1 MDDPTRPCSLPQEAG
16 GASGRL
22 RDQPLLPLPS
32 ASFARSLDSLSTAIQ
47 TILPAARSDRDTPQR
62 RFVRA
67 VLARYVWLPDTPV
80 VASRY
85 DRRLA
90 SSLFERGV
98 ELLVVE
104 AALLLVGARRALREP
119 WLTPLPQVRS
129 FAYYQPTIAE
139 VLDNPRPPDLDYL
152 TCLLRRLRPLAELKL
167 ARLRHRIQHGKSETA
182 HGSIDDPLDG
192 ATSRP
197 RPRSA
202 R

>member
-1 MDDPTRPCSLPQEAG
+1 MDDLTSTRRCPQNAS

-32 ASFARSLDSLSTAIQ
+32 ASSVRSLDSLSTAIQ
-47 TILPAARSDRDTPQR
+47 TTLPAARSDRDTPER

-67 VLARYVWLPDTPV
+67 VLARYVWLPDTPL

-104 AALLLVGARRALREP
+104 AALLLVSARRALREP
-119 WLTPLPQVRS
+119 WLAPLPQVRS
-129 FAYYQPTIAE
+129 FAYYQPTVAE
-139 VLDNPRPPDLDYL
+139 LLDHPRPPDLDYL

-167 ARLRHRIQHGKSETA
+167 ARLRHRERHGSPA
-182 HGSIDDPLDG
+182 PGGSIDDPLD
-192 ATSRP
+192 AASSVP
-197 RPRSA
+197 RPRRA

>member
-1 MDDPTRPCSLPQEAG
+1 MDDLTTTRRWAEN
-16 GASGRL
+16 ASGAGVRL

-32 ASFARSLDSLSTAIQ
+32 ASSARDMGSLSTAIQ
-47 TILPAARSDRDTPQR
+47 TTLPVARSDRDTPQR
-62 RFVRA
+62 RYVRA
-67 VLARYVWLPDTPV
+67 VLARYVWLPDTPA

-90 SSLFERGV
+90 RSLFERGV

-104 AALLLVGARRALREP
+104 AALLLVSARRALREP

-129 FAYYQPTIAE
+129 FAYYQPTVAE
-139 VLDNPRPPDLDYL
+139 LLDNPRPPDLDYL

-167 ARLRHRIQHGKSETA
+167 ARLRHRELHGSPA
-182 HGSIDDPLDG
+182 AGGSIDDPLD
-192 ATSRP
+192 AASSVP
-197 RPRSA
+197 RPRST

>member
-1 MDDPTRPCSLPQEAG
+1 
-16 GASGRL
+16 
-22 RDQPLLPLPS
+22 
-32 ASFARSLDSLSTAIQ
+32 LSTAIQ
-47 TILPAARSDRDTPQR
+47 TTLPAARSDRDTPER

-67 VLARYVWLPDTPV
+67 VLARYVWLPDTPAV
-80 VASRY
+80 SSRY

-104 AALLLVGARRALREP
+104 AALLLVAARRALREP
-119 WLTPLPQVRS
+119 WLAPLPQVRS
-129 FAYYQPTIAE
+129 FAYYQPTIQE

-167 ARLRHRIQHGKSETA
+167 ARLRHRERDANSEA
-182 HGSIDDPLDG
+182 APGSFDDPLDG
-192 ATSRP
+192 ASSRP
-197 RPRSA
+197 RPRST

>member
-1 MDDPTRPCSLPQEAG
+1 MNDPARTRGHNEVGAAG
-16 GASGRL
+16 ERL

-32 ASFARSLDSLSTAIQ
+32 ASSANNPATLSIAIQ
-47 TILPAARSDRDTPQR
+47 TTLPVARSDRDTPER

-67 VLARYVWLPDTPV
+67 ALARYVWLPDTPA

-90 SSLFERGV
+90 TSLFERGI

-119 WLTPLPQVRS
+119 WLAPLPQVRS
-129 FAYYQPTIAE
+129 FAYFQPTVAE

-167 ARLRHRIQHGKSETA
+167 ARLRHRERYGKGEPG
-182 HGSIDDPLDG
+182 GSIGDPLRTR
-192 ATSRP
+192 TSPGP
-197 RPRSA
+197 RPRST

>member
-1 MDDPTRPCSLPQEAG
+1 MDDLTTTRRCPEK
-16 GASGRL
+16 ASVTGGRL

-32 ASFARSLDSLSTAIQ
+32 ASSARDLDSLSTAIQ
-47 TILPAARSDRDTPQR
+47 TTLPAARSDRHTPER

-67 VLARYVWLPDTPV
+67 VLARYLWLPDTPA

-119 WLTPLPQVRS
+119 WLAPLPHVRS

-139 VLDNPRPPDLDYL
+139 LLDSPRPPDLDYL
-152 TCLLRRLRPLAELKL
+152 TCLLRRLCPLAELKL
-167 ARLRHRIQHGKSETA
+167 ARLRHRKQHGKSETA
-182 HGSIDDPLDG
+182 GGSIDDPLDR
-192 ATSRP
+192 ATSSL
-197 RPRSA
+197 RPRSV

>member
-1 MDDPTRPCSLPQEAG
+1 MDDPTRTCRHPQDTG
-16 GASGRL
+16 GAGGRL

-32 ASFARSLDSLSTAIQ
+32 ASSARSLDSLSTAIQ
-47 TILPAARSDRDTPQR
+47 TTLPAARSDRDTPER

-67 VLARYVWLPDTPV
+67 VLARYLWLPDTPA

-119 WLTPLPQVRS
+119 WLAPLPQVRS

-167 ARLRHRIQHGKSETA
+167 ARLRHRELHGKSETA
-182 HGSIDDPLDG
+182 RGSIDDPLDR
-192 ATSRP
+192 ARS

>member
-1 MDDPTRPCSLPQEAG
+1 MDDPTRTRRRPEDAG
-16 GASGRL
+16 GGGGRL

-32 ASFARSLDSLSTAIQ
+32 ASCARSLDSLSTAIQ
-47 TILPAARSDRDTPQR
+47 TTLPAARSDRDTPER

-67 VLARYVWLPDTPV
+67 VLARYVWLPDTPC

-85 DRRLA
+85 DRQLARL
-90 SSLFERGV
+90 LFERGV
-98 ELLVVE
+98 ELLAVE
-104 AALLLVGARRALREP
+104 AGLLLVGARRALREP
-119 WLTPLPQVRS
+119 WLAPLPQVRS

-167 ARLRHRIQHGKSETA
+167 ARLRHRERYGNSEPGR
-182 HGSIDDPLDG
+182 GSISDPLNGD
-192 ATSRP
+192 SPCP
-197 RPRSA
+197 RPRST